1 LVPEADAGARAVE
14 LLEQLVA
21 IPSVTGSEASLIDFL
36 EKRFERNWT
45 IRSIPVSA
53 GRRNLLIER
62 QSPRVVLTTH
72 ADTVPEYFSPRRQG
86 TLLHAR
92 GACDAKASLAAMAV
106 ALEELDEDA
115 VGLLV
120 LVGEERGSDG
130 AIAADRAAPPG
141 VDFLIGGEP
150 TGNRFVAGSKG
161 CLRIEAEARG
171 VASHSSLAASGTSA
185 IDRLL
190 DFLAA
195 LRKETFPNHSVFGA
209 TTTNIGVLRGGSA
222 PNVTADSAHAEILLR
237 TGEPVEK
244 LLVRI
249 GELAKSLV
257 EIRVAYRSD
266 PIFFRVPRGVR
277 GEIVAFASDL
287 PLLSSW
293 GEPLLIGPGAIESAH
308 RADEFVDLGEV
319 REAIKIYSDLV
330 RGLLA
335 RGRDSLEPRSHVESK
350 VR

>member
-1 LVPEADAGARAVE
+1 MPKAGARAIE
-14 LLEQLVA
+14 LLERLVA
-21 IPSVTGSEASLIDFL
+21 IPSVTGSESTVIDFL
-36 EKRFERNWT
+36 EKRFERDWT
-45 IRSIPVSA
+45 VRSIPVSE
-53 GRRNLLIER
+53 GRRNLLIQR

-72 ADTVPEYFSPRRQG
+72 ADTVPEYFPPRRTG
-86 TLLHAR
+86 NSLHAR

-106 ALEELDEDA
+106 ALEDLEEDT

-161 CLRIEAEARG
+161 CLRIEAETRG
-171 VASHSSLAASGTSA
+171 VAGHSSLPRSQASA

-190 DFLAA
+190 DFLGA
-195 LRKETFPNHSVFGA
+195 LRKESFPVHPVFGA
-209 TTTNIGVLRGGSA
+209 TTANIGVLGGGSA
-222 PNVTADSAHAEILLR
+222 PNVTADRAFAEILLR
-237 TGEPVEK
+237 TGEPVEN
-244 LLVRI
+244 LLNRM
-249 GELAKSLV
+249 GALAKDLAD
-257 EIRVAYRSD
+257 IRVAYRSEA
-266 PIFFRVPRGVR
+266 IFFRVPRGVR

-293 GEPLLIGPGAIESAH
+293 GEPLLIGPGAIENAH
-308 RADEFVDLGEV
+308 SADESVDLGEV
-319 REAIKIYSDLV
+319 QEAIRIYTDLA
-330 RGLLA
+330 RRLLA
-335 RGRDSLEPRSHVESK
+335 RGRDSLEPRSRVDSM

>member
-1 LVPEADAGARAVE
+1 VPEAEAGARAVE

-21 IPSVTGSEASLIDFL
+21 IPSVTGSEAPLVDFL
-36 EKRFERNWT
+36 EKRFERDWT
-45 IRSIPVSA
+45 IRTIPVSA
-53 GRRNLLIER
+53 GRRNLLIQR

-86 TLLHAR
+86 NLLHAR

-106 ALEELDEDA
+106 ALEDLDEDA

-161 CLRIEAEARG
+161 CLRIEAETRG
-171 VASHSSLAASGTSA
+171 VAGHSSLAESGTSA

-190 DFLAA
+190 DFLGA
-195 LRKETFPNHSVFGA
+195 LRKEAFPTHSVFGA
-209 TTTNIGVLRGGSA
+209 TTSNIGVLRGGSA
-222 PNVTADSAHAEILLR
+222 PNVTAQSAHAEILLR
-237 TGEPVEK
+237 TGEPVET
-244 LLVRI
+244 LLARI
-249 GELAKSLV
+249 DGLAKDLA
-257 EIRVAYRSD
+257 EIRVAYRSEA
-266 PIFFRVPRGVR
+266 IFFRVPRGVR
-277 GEIVAFASDL
+277 GKIVAFASDL
-287 PLLSSW
+287 PLLTSW

-308 RADEFVDLGEV
+308 SADETVDLSEV
-319 REAIKIYSDLV
+319 REAIKIYTDLV
-330 RGLLA
+330 RGLLT
-335 RGRDSLEPRSHVESK
+335 RGRDSLEPRSLAESM

>member
-1 LVPEADAGARAVE
+1 MPEADAGARAAE

-36 EKRFERNWT
+36 EKRFERDWT

-72 ADTVPEYFSPRRQG
+72 ADTVPEYFSPRREG
-86 TLLHAR
+86 NLLHAR

-106 ALEELDEDA
+106 ALEDLDEDA

-130 AIAADRAAPPG
+130 AIAADQAAPPS

-150 TGNRFVAGSKG
+150 TGNRFVAGSKA

-171 VASHSSLAASGTSA
+171 VAGHSSLAKSGTSA

-190 DFLAA
+190 DFLGA
-195 LRKETFPNHSVFGA
+195 LRKEAFPKHAVFGA

-222 PNVTADSAHAEILLR
+222 PNVTADRAYAEILLR

-244 LLVRI
+244 LLARI
-249 GELAKSLV
+249 DELAKGLA
-257 EIRVAYRSD
+257 EIRVAYRSEA
-266 PIFFRVPRGVR
+266 IFFRVPRGVR

-308 RADEFVDLGEV
+308 SADEIVDLGEV
-319 REAIKIYSDLV
+319 REAIRIYTDLV

-335 RGRDSLEPRSHVESK
+335 RGRDSLEPRSLAEPMVP
-350 VR
+350 

>member
-1 LVPEADAGARAVE
+1 MPEADAGARAVE

-21 IPSVTGSEASLIDFL
+21 IPSVTGSEAALIDFL
-36 EKRFERNWT
+36 EKRFARDWT

-53 GRRNLLIER
+53 GRHNLLVER

-86 TLLHAR
+86 NLLHAR

-106 ALEELDEDA
+106 ALEDLDEDA

-130 AIAADRAAPPG
+130 AIAANRAAPPG

-150 TGNRFVAGSKG
+150 TGNRFGAGSKG

-171 VASHSSLAASGTSA
+171 VAGHSSLAKSGASA

-190 DFLAA
+190 DFLGA
-195 LRKETFPNHSVFGA
+195 LRKEAFPKHSVFGA

-222 PNVTADSAHAEILLR
+222 PNVTADSAFAEILLR

-244 LLVRI
+244 LLARI
-249 GELAKSLV
+249 DELAKGLAEV
-257 EIRVAYRSD
+257 RVAYRSEA
-266 PIFFRVPRGVR
+266 IFFRVPRGVR

-308 RADEFVDLGEV
+308 RADETVDLGEV
-319 REAIKIYSDLV
+319 QEAIRIYTDLV

-335 RGRDSLEPRSHVESK
+335 RGRDSLETRSLAESM